1 MTQAA
6 ITPTTARPSPTTRT
20 GGLFRKETPQ
30 QAYLK
35 AGIYGEPGSGKTF
48 TASLMAQGL
57 AQHIAGK
64 GNPQPPVMMLDSEG
78 GAPWVRSLFQSA
90 GIEFLVS
97 STRSFQDLKQAVV
110 EAEAA
115 GAILIADSMTHYWEE
130 IREAYL
136 AAKRKRLN
144 NPHARLELPDWNVI
158 KPEWAKFTALFLN
171 SKAHIILCGRGASI
185 YEFQLNEETNKK
197 ELITAGTRMAAE
209 KGMGYEPSL
218 LIEMTS
224 RQYVGP
230 KKAKSIVRTATIL
243 KDRSDVLDGLQFD
256 DPTFESF
263 LPHVERLNLGGAH
276 SSFDN
281 SRSSERLFPSDPASR
296 DNQAVRR
303 KIVLGDIH
311 DLLILPGQAAADKQR
326 KVQLLRK
333 CFNAGW
339 AEMEEVMP
347 LDQLRTGLEALRRE
361 LEGEDAGEQ
370 ERASL
375 TLGQLQK
382 SAAEL
387 IEREM
392 ANAPTAAAVER
403 VWEAAANLFGS
414 VEKATQVRM
423 LIAKQQALTRV
434 AASRRKPQVVRTE
447 EP

>member
-6 ITPTTARPSPTTRT
+6 ITPTTAHPSPTSRT
-20 GGLFRKETPQ
+20 STLFRKETPQ

-57 AQHIAGK
+57 ALHIAGK
-64 GNPQPPVMMLDSEG
+64 GKPLPPVMMLDSEG

-97 STRSFQDLKQAVV
+97 STRSFQDLKQAVL

-115 GAILIADSMTHYWEE
+115 GAILIVDSMTHYWEE

-144 NPHARLELPDWNVI
+144 NSHARLELPDWNVI

-224 RQYVGP
+224 RQCTGP
-230 KKAKSIVRTATIL
+230 KKTKSIVRTATVL

-263 LPHVERLNLGGAH
+263 LPHIERLNLGGAH
-276 SSFDN
+276 SSFDD
-281 SRSSERLFPSDPASR
+281 SRSSEQLFPSDPAGR
-296 DNQAVRR
+296 DNQAIRR
-303 KIVLGDIH
+303 KIMLGDIH
-311 DLLILPGQAAADKQR
+311 DLLTLHIPGQGAADRQR

-347 LDQLRTGLEALRRE
+347 LDQLRKGLGALRGE
-361 LEGEDAGEQ
+361 FEGEGAGEEQ
-370 ERASL
+370 GAAL
-375 TLGQLQK
+375 TVGQLQDT
-382 SAAEL
+382 AADL

-392 ANAPTAAAVER
+392 AAARTAAAVER
-403 VWEAAANLFGS
+403 VWKTATGVFNS
-414 VEKATQVRM
+414 VDDVTQARM
-423 LIAKQQALTRV
+423 LAARQQALARV
-434 AASRRKPQVVRTE
+434 AGSKHKAPVALE
-447 EP
+447 